1 MRRSWLLSSVIFSL
15 AAAACSPVETIAP
28 GTCGNAVIEDGED
41 CDTHESQGFD
51 CKPPGEEWQ
60 CSFVCEEGRCPAGY
74 GCGTDDVCRK
84 ATGDIEPVPFAEVAS
99 QARELL
105 SGDFDAD
112 RRMDVVGVEPGRAR
126 VHFLGASG
134 DVQQVSFSG
143 SFRPA
148 IGKMGALPR
157 DPEESA
163 EPGTD
168 LTDDLCQSLD
178 VGIGASLSE
187 GDRTFTAKTYAS
199 ISVSAPPTLGFSVTD
214 ALPIAFDAL
223 PGDASSGDETGA
235 IIEPTLTGEKEPL
248 SLGIFVNF
256 GGGSVKTVLRV
267 KDGRPQNLAGF
278 PVTGNFDEGDDC
290 EEIVIPIKAGPG
302 VLPALRVYSPCV
314 KAEGKAGYEW
324 RSATVPTDG
333 LRAEIQTIRPV
344 AGPVFDFDVNGDGHL
359 DLLITVELGPVTS
372 LEVAY
377 GVGDGSFHSTSPP
390 PPAMGPLPAGDDKSS
405 SYAGLPD
412 GQKPLALGDLDDN
425 GYPDL
430 VTPTKVLLGAP
441 DLNKPGELILGT
453 AFLSA
458 RSWTEA
464 VIADMNGNGSPDVV
478 ASAAGAPNIDLLNAN
493 LYEPF
498 NPLEIST
505 NGTVRELT
513 VGDFD
518 GDLVNDIAFQD
529 ALSPEESFLM
539 IAYGRTAGGPE
550 EAVEAGRFSAIEH
563 IVTGNVHVFG
573 VDNITDLGVASEN
586 AAGAKTTSFFPG
598 NGNRVVQSPF
608 LLTEPS
614 GLVHAPLLT
623 SLGFLR
629 ERPEGE
635 LHNDVAIL
643 ATVPVE
649 IDAGDS
655 LEVAFEKLT
664 SAQRVWGL
672 RGTGDAEFDTFGSV
686 FCEMPRGAF
695 FFPGFEQAS
704 AITVSAAQAGERGRV
719 FVAAPRAAL
728 FLDQGKAEVGSILVE
743 ALFDEESCTILDAE
757 NPAFAGAG
765 EMLYRVRAVHL
776 NDNDEPE
783 ILAVLRSFD
792 PDELGKQLASVG
804 EGGPPIKPTKSRLVV
819 FWDGVLG
826 SGGEMAPITPVD
838 QPDGV
843 NDYAVGDLDGD
854 GIPEVLVAGEER
866 TVVYSLAPDGGSLV
880 LGRGLS
886 IGDRG
891 ADGILVADADGD
903 GVNDVV
909 MARGGLR
916 FFKGVPKAEV
926 TTTTDGAE

>member
-1 MRRSWLLSSVIFSL
+1 MRRSWLLSSVVLCLLST
-15 AAAACSPVETIAP
+15 ACSPVETLTEN
-28 GTCGNAVIEDGED
+28 TCGNAVIEEGED
-41 CDTHESQGFD
+41 CDTHESKGFA
-51 CKPPGEEWQ
+51 CKPAGEEWQ
-60 CSFVCEEGRCPAGY
+60 CSFVCSEGLCPVGY

-84 ATGDIEPVPFAEVAS
+84 ATGDFEPTPFAEVAS

-112 RRMDVVGVEPGRAR
+112 RRMDVVGLEPGRAR

-134 DVQQVSFSG
+134 DAQQVSFSA

-148 IGKMGALPR
+148 IGKLGVLQR
-157 DPEESA
+157 DPKKSP

-199 ISVSAPPTLGFSVTD
+199 ITVSAPPILGFTVTD
-214 ALPIAFDAL
+214 ALPIALDAL
-223 PGDASSGDETGA
+223 PGEENTGDESGA
-235 IIEPTLTGEKEPL
+235 IIEPTLTGEEEPL
-248 SLGIFVNF
+248 PLGIFVNF
-256 GGGSVKTVLRV
+256 GAGAVGTVLRV
-267 KDGRPQNLAGF
+267 KDGRPDNLAGF

-290 EEIVIPIKAGPG
+290 EEIVFPIKAGPG

-314 KAEGKAGYEW
+314 KAVGKPGYVW
-324 RSATVPTDG
+324 RAATLPTDG
-333 LRAEIQTIRPV
+333 LIAEIKTSRPV
-344 AGPVFDFDVNGDGHL
+344 AGPVFAFDVNADKHL

-377 GVGDGSFHSTSPP
+377 GVGDGSFHSASPP
-390 PPAMGPLPAGDDKSS
+390 PPPVGPLPAGDNKSS

-412 GQKPLALGDLDDN
+412 GQKPLALGDLDGN
-425 GYPDL
+425 GFPDV
-430 VTPTKVLLGAP
+430 VTPTKVLLGTP
-441 DLNKPGELILGT
+441 DFNKPGEIVLGT
-453 AFLSA
+453 VFQST
-458 RSWTEA
+458 RTWTDA
-464 VIADMNGNGSPDVV
+464 VIADINGNGSPDVV
-478 ASAAGAPNIDLLNAN
+478 ASSAGAPNIDFLNAN

-563 IVTGNVHVFG
+563 IVTGNVHAFG
-573 VDNITDLGVASEN
+573 IDNITDLGVASEN

-629 ERPEGE
+629 EREEGE

-655 LEVAFEKLT
+655 LEVAFKKVT

-672 RGTGDAEFDTFGSV
+672 RGNGDAEFDTTASV

-704 AITVSAAQAGERGRV
+704 AITVSGAQAGKRGRV
-719 FVAAPRAAL
+719 FVAAPHATL
-728 FLDQGKAEVGSILVE
+728 YLDQGKADVGSILVE
-743 ALFDEESCTILDAE
+743 AWFDEENCGFLDVDA
-757 NPAFAGAG
+757 PAFAGRG
-765 EMLYRVRAVHL
+765 ELLYRVRAVHL

-783 ILAVLRSFD
+783 ILAVLRSFE

-804 EGGPPIKPTKSRLVV
+804 AGGPPIKPTKSRFVI
-819 FWDGVLG
+819 FWDGFIG
-826 SGGEMAPITPVD
+826 SGGELAPSAPAD
-838 QPDGV
+838 QPNLV

-854 GIPEVLVAGEER
+854 AIPEVIVTGEEGTVAYSLGADGASLVAGR
-866 TVVYSLAPDGGSLV
+866 A
-880 LGRGLS
+880 LS
-886 IGDRG
+886 MGDRG
-891 ADGILVADADGD
+891 ADGVLVADADGD

-916 FFKGVPKAEV
+916 FFKGIPKPEV
-926 TTTTDGAE
+926 TTATDE